1 MMQYYNYT
9 LSDIEGMMPWERDLY
24 VSMLIEFI
32 EKEKQA
38 LEEESNR

>member
-1 MMQYYNYT
+1 
-9 LSDIEGMMPWERDLY
+9 MPWERDLY